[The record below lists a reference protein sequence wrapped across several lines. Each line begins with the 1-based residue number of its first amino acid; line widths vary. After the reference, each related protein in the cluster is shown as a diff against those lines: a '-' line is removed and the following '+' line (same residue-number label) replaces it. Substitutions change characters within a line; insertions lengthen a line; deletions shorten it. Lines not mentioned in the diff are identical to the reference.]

1 MYAPFVVSGILE
13 ASIADKIGIPNTNLL
28 EDALNQHLSL
38 SNYGSGLTS
47 IAFIYIATSPIDEIH
62 EECFAYSRKKK
73 ELFIQ
78 MRLPYDEVGQASTAD
93 ALHLMACAYLETL
106 REKLP
111 LKKVAD
117 FDHLRFVRDVQR
129 LFESEGWLKAKEVA

>member
-13 ASIADKIGIPNTNLL
+13 AGVADKIGIPNTNLL

-38 SNYGSGLTS
+38 SNYGSGLTG
-47 IAFIYIATSPIDEIH
+47 IAFIYIATPPIDEIH
-62 EECFAYSRKKK
+62 EECFTYSRKKK

-78 MRLPYDEVGQASTAD
+78 MRLPYDTVEQASVSE
-93 ALHLMACAYLETL
+93 ALHLMAHHYLETL

-111 LKKVAD
+111 LKRVTG
-117 FDHLRFVRDVQR
+117 FDHLRFVQDVQR
-129 LFESEGWLKAKEVA
+129 LFETQGWLAVQEVA

>member
-13 ASIADKIGIPNTNLL
+13 AGVADKIGIPNTNLL

-38 SNYGSGLTS
+38 SNYGSGLTG
-47 IAFIYIATSPIDEIH
+47 IAFIYIATPPIDEIH
-62 EECFAYSRKKK
+62 EECFTYSRKKK

-78 MRLPYDEVGQASTAD
+78 MRLPYDSVEQASVSET
-93 ALHLMACAYLETL
+93 LHLMAHHYLETL

-111 LKKVAD
+111 LKKVTD
-117 FDHLRFVRDVQR
+117 FDHVRFVQDVQR
-129 LFESEGWLKAKEVA
+129 LFETEGWLAVQEVA